1 MWELIVEW
9 NDGSSAHSVD
19 QWPFCERLRSSD
31 EAGNKDIAVLEP
43 AEPILE
49 VLSFAAHHH
58 QQQTV
63 QEEVA
68 EIGTLFDLLPCS
80 PDSESDSDYVSD
92 CEF

>member
-1 MWELIVEW
+1 MRELIVEW
-9 NDGSSAHSVD
+9 NDGSSDHSVD
-19 QWPFCERLRSSD
+19 QWPFCERLQSSD
-31 EAGNKDIAVLEP
+31 EAGSKDIAVLEP
-43 AEPILE
+43 AELILE
-49 VLSFAAHHH
+49 VSSFAAHHH

-68 EIGTLFDLLPCS
+68 AIGTLFDLLPCS